1 MENSMTHKK
10 RNVALNSMRLPF
22 LVLPPTCVAL
32 GAATALYAGATIN
45 KFYLA
50 LALVG
55 SILAHISVNAL
66 NEYDDFKTGLDFKTI
81 QTPFSGGSKSLP
93 ENPENAHHALIS
105 GIVSLILCGLIGLYF
120 ISIRGWMLLPLG
132 ITGIMLV
139 IAYTRWITRD
149 QILCLIA
156 PGLGFGL
163 LMVMGTAF
171 VLTGSYSWTAFVVS
185 MVPFFLVANLLL
197 LNQFPDIDADRK
209 VGRKHLLIRRGK
221 DTGIIVYGLFLLFT
235 YLSIF
240 AGWLLGLLPVFS
252 LVALVCILFAIHVFT
267 GVRKNADSI
276 PDLIPFMGKNVVL
289 ILLTHILLAIGIVWG
304 I

>member
-1 MENSMTHKK
+1 MTTIK
-10 RNVALNSMRLPF
+10 RSVTLNSMRIPF

-32 GAATALYAGATIN
+32 GAAVALYNGTTIN
-45 KFYLA
+45 MLYLA
-50 LALVG
+50 LALAG

-66 NEYDDFKTGLDFKTI
+66 NEYDDFKTGLDFTTV

-105 GIVSLILCGLIGLYF
+105 GMVSLVLCVLIGLYF

-132 ITGIMLV
+132 VAGIILV
-139 IAYTRWITRD
+139 IAYTRWFTKD
-149 QILCLIA
+149 QFLCLIA

-163 LMVMGTAF
+163 LMVMGNAF

-197 LNQFPDIDADRK
+197 LNQFPDIDADRNI
-209 VGRKHLLIRRGK
+209 GRNHLIIVRGK
-221 DTGIIVYGLFLLFT
+221 RAGVLVYGLFLLFT
-235 YLSIF
+235 YLSVI
-240 AGWLLGLLPVFS
+240 AGWLLGLIPVHS
-252 LVALVCILFAIHVFT
+252 LIALIPAILAIHVFN
-267 GVRKNADSI
+267 GVRKHFDSI
-276 PDLIPFMGKNVVL
+276 PQLIPFMGKNVAL